1 MIYLLVVSLVWA
13 FSFGLIKGN
22 LTGLDATFVAGTRL
36 LISLLVF
43 LPFLRV
49 KGLKRKLTWQLIGIG
64 ALQYG
69 VMYITYIAAYP
80 YLKAYEIALFTIF
93 TPIYVTLIN
102 DVLRRKFQPLH
113 LGLAALAVLGT
124 GVVVYSGMRQSEMLT
139 GFLLMQISNLCFAFG
154 QVAYKA
160 VLPPDVKV
168 KEQHIFGLLYLG
180 GVLTTAIASLFFTDW
195 GAVQVTRL
203 QVWTLLY
210 LGVVASGISFFLWN
224 MGARRVEVGTLAI
237 FNDLKVPLSI
247 LVSLL
252 VFGEEADVVRLLIGG
267 GIVLAALVLS
277 ERGLKRR
284 AARAEV

>member
-22 LTGLDATFVAGTRL
+22 LAGLDAVFVAGMRL

-43 LPFLRV
+43 LPMLRL
-49 KGLKRKLTWQLIGIG
+49 KGLKCKLVWQLLGIG

-69 VMYITYIAAYP
+69 VMYITYIASYP

-93 TPIYVTLIN
+93 TPIYVTLIH
-102 DVLRRKFQPLH
+102 DAMRRKFQPMH
-113 LGLAALAVLGT
+113 LLLAALAVLGT
-124 GVVVYSGMRQSEMLT
+124 GVVVWGGMRQEVLT
-139 GFLLMQISNLCFAFG
+139 GFLLVQISNLCFAFG

-160 VLPPDVKV
+160 VLPPEVEV
-168 KEQHIFGLLYLG
+168 KEHRLFGLLYLG
-180 GVLTTAIASLFFTDW
+180 GVLTTAVAPVFFTDW
-195 GAVQVTRL
+195 GAVAVTEV

-247 LVSLL
+247 LVSLV
-252 VFGEEADVVRLLIGG
+252 VFGEEANVVRLLIGG
-267 GIVLAALVLS
+267 GIVVAALVIS
-277 ERGLKRR
+277 ERFEKRK
-284 AARAEV
+284 AGESTPS